1 MEKVKARDRQFELVI
16 FFQRVMDKAIS
27 TRLAFAQ
34 RECDNYQTLEDEL
47 PNLWEVVQ
55 TSYQRKAWKVVLS
68 FQDALRPFLDQ
79 RGYWPHSLMLNGWA
93 IEAAQALS
101 DEISV
106 VRCTHEQADILHQ
119 QGYYH
124 EAERL
129 YQRCEVDYRK
139 LGECTMAI
147 KSRHMRSLAVRG
159 QGRFIEAKQL
169 CESTIREAH
178 ELSQDQWLAH
188 PFYVLALLARDR
200 GNFQEAVQWIRES
213 LVRLT
218 DSGEVAMLA
227 QCHHFLGGVAFL
239 QSDLPEARTELETSL
254 QMGRQIG
261 SLRRV
266 AITKRLL
273 GDMARDEGNYELAR
287 QIYNEALEIT
297 NRLGDQ
303 PETGRLFIARGLLM
317 IKLKQPDNA
326 ILLLSGAVATYK
338 EIGHAKGV
346 AKAAFLLF
354 RLYLSQGQGWQ
365 ALKAAVLGLKM
376 ARAAGVLRPAFLLP
390 LLRQEVRRT
399 YIAGSRYIGRN
410 QEISELV

>member
-1 MEKVKARDRQFELVI
+1 
-16 FFQRVMDKAIS
+16 
-27 TRLAFAQ
+27 
-34 RECDNYQTLEDEL
+34 
-47 PNLWEVVQ
+47 
-55 TSYQRKAWKVVLS
+55 
-68 FQDALRPFLDQ
+68 
-79 RGYWPHSLMLNGWA
+79 MLNGWA

-239 QSDLPEARTELETSL
+239 QSD
-254 QMGRQIG
+254 
-261 SLRRV
+261 
-266 AITKRLL
+266 
-273 GDMARDEGNYELAR
+273 
-287 QIYNEALEIT
+287 
-297 NRLGDQ
+297 Q

>member
-1 MEKVKARDRQFELVI
+1 MEKVKATDRQFELVV
-16 FFQRVMDKAIS
+16 FFQQVMDKAIS

-34 RECDNYQTLEDEL
+34 RECSNYQTLEEEL

-55 TSYQRKAWKVVLS
+55 TSRQRKEWKDVLS

-79 RGYWPHSLMLNGWA
+79 RGYWPRSLILNGWA

-129 YQRCEVDYRK
+129 YQRCEVDYRR
-139 LGECTMAI
+139 LGQCAMAI

-159 QGRFIEAKQL
+159 QGRLIEAKQL
-169 CESTIREAH
+169 CESTIREAR

-213 LVRLT
+213 LERLT
-218 DSGEVAMLA
+218 DTGEVAMLA

-239 QSDLPEARTELETSL
+239 HGNLIEARTELETSL
-254 QMGRQIG
+254 RMGQQIG

-266 AITKRLL
+266 AITQRLL
-273 GDMARDEGNYELAR
+273 GDLARDEGNYELAA
-287 QIYNEALEIT
+287 QMYNEALQIT
-297 NRLGDQ
+297 SRLGDQ
-303 PETGRLFIARGLLM
+303 PETGRLFIARGVLM

-326 ILLLSGAVATYK
+326 IMLLSGAVATYK

-346 AKAAFLLF
+346 ANASLLLF

-365 ALKAAVLGLKM
+365 VLKVAVLGLKM
-376 ARAAGVLRPAFLLP
+376 ARAAGVLRPAILLS
-390 LLRQEVRRT
+390 LLRRGVQ
-399 YIAGSRYIGRN
+399 RN
-410 QEISELV
+410 LLG